1 MGSDPRELVREF
13 FAAWTD
19 HDPERVASF
28 FTEDGVYH
36 NVPMEQVQ
44 GREAIRD
51 LVASWL
57 EQMGEIDFRFDHLM
71 IEGDLIVMERADLL
85 LGADGTTR
93 EIYTSG
99 STLRTRCTRR
109 YGTG

>member
-44 GREAIRD
+44 GREAVRD

-57 EQMGEIDFRFDHLM
+57 EQMGEIALAVVR
-71 IEGDLIVMERADLL
+71 
-85 LGADGTTR
+85 GTALQR
-93 EIYTSG
+93 G
-99 STLRTRCTRR
+99 PDAPP
-109 YGTG
+109 